1 MNRVERDMRLA
12 GAEDEVSRSREQVID
27 TFHELAERL
36 APKKIAK
43 NVWESAKVK
52 GADMAEDAVD
62 AVKRRPVAATG
73 VVAAITMFLAREP
86 IKNGIVSLYD
96 AMTSEED
103 EEEKEAPTP
112 APAPRRPRSPRRP
125 KTMEKKS

>member
-1 MNRVERDMRLA
+1 MTRLDRDIRLVE
-12 GAEDEVSRSREQVID
+12 AESEVARSREQVVE
-27 TFHELAERL
+27 TLHELADLL

-73 VVAAITMFLAREP
+73 LVAAITMFLAREP
-86 IKNGIVSLYD
+86 IKNGIVNLYD
-96 AMTSEED
+96 AMTSDD
-103 EEEKEAPTP
+103 EEEE
-112 APAPRRPRSPRRP
+112 APAPPPPPRKPRAPRRR
-125 KTMEKKS
+125 KTVEKKA

>member
-1 MNRVERDMRLA
+1 MNRIERDICLA
-12 GAEDEVSRSREQVID
+12 RAESEVTRSREQVMG
-27 TFHELAERL
+27 TFHELAELL

-73 VVAAITMFLAREP
+73 LVAAITMFLAREP
-86 IKNGIVSLYD
+86 IKNGIVNLYD
-96 AMTSEED
+96 AMTSDED
-103 EEEKEAPTP
+103 QEMLEPPP
-112 APAPRRPRSPRRP
+112 APQKPQAPRRR
-125 KTMEKKS
+125 KTMEKKA

>member
-1 MNRVERDMRLA
+1 MSRVERDVRLVE
-12 GAEDEVSRSREQVID
+12 AEGEVVRSREQVVE
-27 TFHELAERL
+27 TLHELADLL

-73 VVAAITMFLAREP
+73 LVAAITMFLAREP
-86 IKNGIVSLYD
+86 IKNGIVNLYD
-96 AMTSEED
+96 AMTSDD
-103 EEEKEAPTP
+103 EEEE
-112 APAPRRPRSPRRP
+112 APAPPPPPRKPRAPRRR
-125 KTMEKKS
+125 KTVEKKA

>member
-1 MNRVERDMRLA
+1 MNRVERDIRLA
-12 GAEDEVSRSREQVID
+12 KAESEVTRSREQVIG
-27 TFHELAERL
+27 TFHELAELL

-73 VVAAITMFLAREP
+73 LVAAITMFLAREP
-86 IKNGIVSLYD
+86 IKNGIVNLYD
-96 AMTSEED
+96 AMTSDED
-103 EEEKEAPTP
+103 QEKREPSP
-112 APAPRRPRSPRRP
+112 APQKPQAPRRR
-125 KTMEKKS
+125 KTMEKKA

>member
-1 MNRVERDMRLA
+1 MTRLDRDIRLLE
-12 GAEDEVSRSREQVID
+12 AEGEVARSREQVVE
-27 TFHELAERL
+27 TLHELADLL

-73 VVAAITMFLAREP
+73 LVAAITMFLAREP
-86 IKNGIVSLYD
+86 IKNGIVNLYD
-96 AMTSEED
+96 AMTSDD
-103 EEEKEAPTP
+103 EEEE
-112 APAPRRPRSPRRP
+112 APAPPPPPRKPRAPRRR
-125 KTMEKKS
+125 KTVEKKA

>member
-1 MNRVERDMRLA
+1 VTRLDRDIRLLE
-12 GAEDEVSRSREQVID
+12 AEGEVARSREQVVE
-27 TFHELAERL
+27 TLHELADLL

-73 VVAAITMFLAREP
+73 LVAAITMFLAREP
-86 IKNGIVSLYD
+86 IKNGIVNLYD
-96 AMTSEED
+96 AMTSDD
-103 EEEKEAPTP
+103 EEEE
-112 APAPRRPRSPRRP
+112 APAPPPPPRKPRAPRRR
-125 KTMEKKS
+125 KTVEKKA

>member
-1 MNRVERDMRLA
+1 VTRLDRDIRLVE
-12 GAEDEVSRSREQVID
+12 AEGEVARSREQVVE
-27 TFHELAERL
+27 TLHELADLL

-73 VVAAITMFLAREP
+73 LVAAITMFLAREP
-86 IKNGIVSLYD
+86 IKNGIVNLYD
-96 AMTSEED
+96 AMTSDD
-103 EEEKEAPTP
+103 EEEE
-112 APAPRRPRSPRRP
+112 APAPPPPPRKPRAPRRR
-125 KTMEKKS
+125 KTVEKKA

>member
-1 MNRVERDMRLA
+1 MTRLDRDIRLVE
-12 GAEDEVSRSREQVID
+12 AEGEVARSREQVVE
-27 TFHELAERL
+27 TLHELADLL

-73 VVAAITMFLAREP
+73 LVAAITMFLAREP
-86 IKNGIVSLYD
+86 IKNGIVNLYD
-96 AMTSEED
+96 AMTSDD
-103 EEEKEAPTP
+103 EEEE
-112 APAPRRPRSPRRP
+112 APAPPPPPRKPRAPRRR
-125 KTMEKKS
+125 KTVEKKA

>member
-1 MNRVERDMRLA
+1 MSRVEREMRLA
-12 GAEDEVSRSREQVID
+12 EAEGEVARAREQVVE
-27 TFHELAERL
+27 TLHELADLL

-73 VVAAITMFLAREP
+73 LVAAITMFLAREP
-86 IKNGIVSLYD
+86 IKNGIVNLYD
-96 AMTSEED
+96 AMTSDEIEEV
-103 EEEKEAPTP
+103 E
-112 APAPRRPRSPRRP
+112 APAPPLASPKPRAPRRR
-125 KTMEKKS
+125 KTVEKKA

>member
-1 MNRVERDMRLA
+1 MSRLERDVRLA
-12 GAEDEVSRSREQVID
+12 DAEGEVARSREQVVE
-27 TFHELAERL
+27 TLHELADLL

-73 VVAAITMFLAREP
+73 LVAAITMFLAREP
-86 IKNGIVSLYD
+86 IKNGIVNLYD
-96 AMTSEED
+96 AMTSDEAEDKEEP
-103 EEEKEAPTP
+103 APP
-112 APAPRRPRSPRRP
+112 PAPRKPMAPRRR
-125 KTMEKKS
+125 KIVEKKA